1 MYGSASLAETA
12 IAEAPGGAEPIIPEV
27 GLETRT
33 LVFVVELELI
43 SPAVE

>member
-1 MYGSASLAETA
+1 MYGAASLAEA
-12 IAEAPGGAEPIIPEV
+12 AFAEGVDGAEPIIPEI

-33 LVFVVELELI
+33 LVFVVEVDLI